1 MNADSTTSLPVSYRD
16 TIRTLVKYAVVMTV
30 VGLLV
35 GVAFQESS
43 KKLDYA
49 DVAPGVRLEAILSLA
64 LVHGHVLVTAVILPL
79 VLAAMLDLA
88 RRAGGAELSLGAQRW
103 LTRGYLPSVT
113 LTVALM
119 LYKGY
124 HTLLAVRFGE
134 RDFDAI
140 DAAFFGGV
148 VPLRH
153 AAYGL
158 VHVAMA
164 VSLVAFGVALWRSFG
179 RKG

>member
-1 MNADSTTSLPVSYRD
+1 MNENSGAVPAHYASTT
-16 TIRTLVKYAVVMTV
+16 RTLLRYAVVMLF
-30 VGLLV
+30 VGLLA

-64 LVHGHVLVTAVILPL
+64 LVHGHMLVTAVIFPL
-79 VLAAMLDLA
+79 VLAGALDLA

-148 VPLRH
+148 LPLRH
-153 AAYGL
+153 AVYGL